1 MTNFASVLCG
11 QVVFDDWCLV
21 LVGFLVVCGYMQDF
35 WYMILWL
42 DVERREEI
50 ARVWCSWVF

>member
-1 MTNFASVLCG
+1 
-11 QVVFDDWCLV
+11 
-21 LVGFLVVCGYMQDF
+21 MQDF